1 MFGRSFKVARIGGI
15 DIEIHPSWLII
26 LALIAYTLSDG
37 WFPDQY
43 DHWSTAAYW
52 IVGISASVLFFVTV
66 LVHELAHAAVAIRRG
81 LPVPKIT
88 LFIFGGV
95 STVAEQPRTA
105 GEEFAIAAAGP
116 ATSLLIAIVTGL
128 LGFALG
134 SYEKAEGLLLYLAI
148 VNLLL
153 AVFNI
158 LPGFPLDG
166 GRVLRSIIWGRT
178 KSLPQATRIA
188 TGVGEMFGYVLMF
201 AGGFLLLAG
210 YIFDGIWL
218 IFIGWFLHGAARAE
232 GQGTRLERTLHGLT
246 ARDVMRAD
254 FPTVSP
260 GDSIQGIVD
269 HHMLQTGERA
279 VMVSRDDA
287 VLGILTVS
295 DIKHIP
301 REDWANTPVQGVMTP
316 RDKIVTVS
324 ADAGALEALNLIAK
338 NGLNQVPVLDNGRMI
353 GLIAR
358 RELVERIHLAEQLAP
373 VSGAPPAA

>member
-26 LALIAYTLSDG
+26 VALIAYTLSEG

-43 DHWSTAAYW
+43 DHWSTMAYW
-52 IVGISASVLFFVTV
+52 IVGTAAAVLFFVTV
-66 LVHELAHAAVAIRRG
+66 LVHELAHAVVAIRRG

-105 GEEFAIAAAGP
+105 REEFMIAAAGP
-116 ATSLLIAIVTGL
+116 ATSLVIGIVCGV
-128 LGFALG
+128 LGFVLG
-134 SYEKAEGLLLYLAI
+134 SYQKAEGILYYLAI
-148 VNLLL
+148 VNVLL

-166 GRVLRSIIWGRT
+166 GRVLRSIVWGRT
-178 KSLPQATRIA
+178 KSLPRATRIA
-188 TGVGEMFGYVLMF
+188 SGVGELFGYVLMVG
-201 AGGFLLLAG
+201 GGFLLLGG
-210 YIFDGIWL
+210 YVFDGIWL
-218 IFIGWFLHGAARAE
+218 MFIGWFLHGAARSE
-232 GQGTRLERTLHGLT
+232 GQGTRLESTLHGLT

-301 REDWANTPVQGVMTP
+301 REDWPNTPVQGVMTP
-316 RDKIVTVS
+316 RAKIVTVTAEAS
-324 ADAGALEALNLIAK
+324 ALEALNLIAK
-338 NGLNQVPVLDNGRMI
+338 NGLNQVPVLENGRMV
-353 GLIAR
+353 GLIGR
-358 RELVERIHLAEQLAP
+358 RELVERIHLAEQLAS
-373 VSGAPPAA
+373 VGGAPQA